1 MITNHDYNNVSENQ
15 ILNNSNNTPNVNFG
29 KFSEEKNTQNLSR
42 KSLKIIKKKLVS
54 KEIQDV
60 FTVETKTK
68 NNLNQLRKEEKINDT
83 IVASIS
89 IIIIILSF
97 FQLDQLIWSKYKMNE
112 NVLTIRTI
120 MIILSIPNGKIVLMQ

>member
-60 FTVETKTK
+60 FTVETQTK

>member
-15 ILNNSNNTPNVNFG
+15 ILNNSNNTPNVNLG
-29 KFSEEKNTQNLSR
+29 KFSEEKKDQNLSR

-54 KEIQDV
+54 KEIKDV
-60 FTVETKTK
+60 FTVETQTK

-120 MIILSIPNGKIVLMQ
+120 MII

>member
-54 KEIQDV
+54 K
-60 FTVETKTK
+60 
-68 NNLNQLRKEEKINDT
+68 
-83 IVASIS
+83 
-89 IIIIILSF
+89 
-97 FQLDQLIWSKYKMNE
+97 
-112 NVLTIRTI
+112 
-120 MIILSIPNGKIVLMQ
+120 

>member
-1 MITNHDYNNVSENQ
+1 MITNHNVSENQ

-60 FTVETKTK
+60 FTVETQTK

>member
-60 FTVETKTK
+60 FTVETQTK

-97 FQLDQLIWSKYKMNE
+97 FQLDQLIWSKYKMNV